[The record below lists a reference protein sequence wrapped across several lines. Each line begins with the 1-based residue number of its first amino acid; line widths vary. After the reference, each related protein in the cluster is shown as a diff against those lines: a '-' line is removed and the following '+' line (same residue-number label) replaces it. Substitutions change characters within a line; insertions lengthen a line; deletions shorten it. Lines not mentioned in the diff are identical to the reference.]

1 MFIPIMLLCFCS
13 SRFQGINGETWNL
26 YNFPLYRWLWSHD
39 EADTSALCLSLWMIT
54 ILKFSSNKANLR
66 LHFFLLKRTNFGSNA
81 SPCLKAINM
90 HWAWFPKVS
99 CFFQPFSYEN
109 FLPFPEPRQQSVA
122 VYPPSFPWLQ
132 FPSLYHRALYF
143 RCGSGCWRGIQFH
156 WYYSPS
162 VAWKMGWWRQTFPRP
177 FLRYCHFT
185 WLVHA
190 IHKLCR
196 TKLNRNKMTSQ
207 IYSFVDLF
215 HIYTTL

>member
-132 FPSLYHRALYF
+132 FPSLPPRFVFPLRQRLLARNSVSLVLF
-143 RCGSGCWRGIQFH
+143 SVCSLENGMMTSNFS
-156 WYYSPS
+156 SPLS
-162 VAWKMGWWRQTFPRP
+162 SLLSFY
-177 FLRYCHFT
+177 LIS
-185 WLVHA
+185 A